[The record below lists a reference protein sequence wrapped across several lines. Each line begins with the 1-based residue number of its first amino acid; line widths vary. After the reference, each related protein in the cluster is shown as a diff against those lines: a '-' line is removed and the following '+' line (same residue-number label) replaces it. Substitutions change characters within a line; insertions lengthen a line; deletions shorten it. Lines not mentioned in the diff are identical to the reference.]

1 MKLDKRGFTLIELMV
16 TITVLLIV
24 LGLVSGLVLFST
36 KFFRDEN
43 TQLSNQ
49 ESIRMVTVLF
59 EKDVRRYVVSAANF
73 AIDSPCAVIKPD
85 SNPVND
91 IWYCLNSGKLTRIE
105 SGNTQFLGD
114 GIQDFV
120 VSFNSSI
127 YAVQLQ
133 ITTNPDARGRTN
145 DVNLNIFVRQGRA
158 E

>member
-1 MKLDKRGFTLIELMV
+1 MKLDKKGFTLIELMV
-16 TITVLLIV
+16 TIIIMLIV
-24 LGLVSGLVLFST
+24 LGLVTGLVLFST

-49 ESIRMVTVLF
+49 ESIRMVTLLF
-59 EKDVRRYVVSAANF
+59 EKDVRRHVVSSVNF
-73 AIDSPCAVIKPD
+73 AIESPCTVIKPD
-85 SNPVND
+85 ADPAND
-91 IWYCLNSGKLTRIE
+91 IRYCLNSGILTRIE
-105 SGNTQFLGD
+105 SGNTLFLGD
-114 GIQDFV
+114 GIQDFD

-145 DVNLNIFVRQGRA
+145 DVNLNIFVRQGRT